1 MDTAAISVRV
11 LFLFPL
17 SEEIQNKH
25 IVTGGNRPCCK
36 FGVKDS
42 LSSQSLR
49 DCALYSDFFVG
60 ATSSLILLNTTPS
73 PKATSAVSEKVQT
86 PSLSSIVSLSTK
98 KNRMSVSSITSL
110 TSEVHPVSS
119 MADPTVIANLLPNK
133 GECEI
138 LYSSLGV
145 MEIGSKN
152 VKVILLLTSGIEE
165 LFPNCGCI
173 SMNEASKSSSI
184 KHGSFNL
191 VFLIFAF

>member
-25 IVTGGNRPCCK
+25 IVAGGNRPCCT

-49 DCALYSDFFVG
+49 DCALYSDFFLG

-98 KNRMSVSSITSL
+98 KSRMSVSSITSS
-110 TSEVHPVSS
+110 TSEVRPVSS
-119 MADPTVIANLLPNK
+119 VAGLTVITNLLPNK

-138 LYSSLGV
+138 FYSSLGV
-145 MEIGSKN
+145 MKIGSKN
-152 VKVILLLTSGIEE
+152 VKVILLPTNRIEE
-165 LFPNCGCI
+165 LFSN
-173 SMNEASKSSSI
+173 
-184 KHGSFNL
+184 HG
-191 VFLIFAF
+191 